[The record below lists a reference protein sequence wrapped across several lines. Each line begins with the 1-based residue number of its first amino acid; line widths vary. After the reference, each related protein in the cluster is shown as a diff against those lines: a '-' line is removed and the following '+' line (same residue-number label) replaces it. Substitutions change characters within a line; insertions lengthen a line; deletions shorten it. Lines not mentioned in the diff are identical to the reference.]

1 MWADVRRAPAEQAGE
16 GQGFVNAASAPT
28 VAHPM
33 PIRSS
38 LALALTTLLA
48 AAAPVRGEE
57 TPTPT
62 PSSAVSDPSA
72 LSVASPEATRSRR
85 APTPTSA
92 EPLPFAPG
100 EQIDVVIDYLH
111 VRTGQARLMVGKPE
125 GAVWPVICQAR
136 TEGVA
141 GLLDIREHY
150 VTYWDAE
157 RHLSRGSDLNAIEV
171 GDRHTDRAR
180 FDRENGKAIVQVLRK
195 GRAQESTHDVPRDVQ
210 DLASALLALR
220 MKPLQAGDRYELPV
234 FSGTVVFTL
243 RAEVE
248 GDEVVETPAG
258 RFDTTRVKVQLGFK
272 DRFRTRRDA
281 HVWLS
286 RDARHIPVR
295 MSADFAV
302 GSVAVTL
309 SGYRPGGPLAASR

>member
-1 MWADVRRAPAEQAGE
+1 MSPKAMTAMCLALMAFPAPA
-16 GQGFVNAASAPT
+16 AALE
-28 VAHPM
+28 
-33 PIRSS
+33 SS
-38 LALALTTLLA
+38 F
-48 AAAPVRGEE
+48 
-57 TPTPT
+57 
-62 PSSAVSDPSA
+62 S
-72 LSVASPEATRSRR
+72 
-85 APTPTSA
+85 
-92 EPLPFAPG
+92 PG
-100 EQIDVVIDYLH
+100 EQIDFSVEYLSI
-111 VRTGQARLMVGKPE
+111 RTAEARITVGHPE
-125 GAVWPVICQAR
+125 GSVWPVICQAR

-180 FDRENGKAIVQVLRK
+180 FDRENGKAIVQVVRK
-195 GRAQESTHDVPRDVQ
+195 GRAQESTHDVPPDVQ

-234 FSGTVVFTL
+234 FSGRDVFTL

-248 GDEVVETPAG
+248 GDEAVETPAG

-272 DRFRTRRDA
+272 DRFHTRRDA